1 MIWRLCNDGREIYR
15 GSYQGALDAAERAR
29 ALYHL
34 VSVEMGGKSER
45 IMVPGRGFTEDG
57 TEIAARLD
65 RGWSILPLAQRARR
79 AAA

>member
-15 GSYQGALDAAERAR
+15 GSYKGALAAAERLGV
-29 ALYHL
+29 LYHL
-34 VSVEMGGKSER
+34 VTVEMGGKSER
-45 IMVPGRGFTEDG
+45 VMVPGRGFTEDG

-65 RGWSILPLAQRARR
+65 RGWSIAPVAQLARR